1 MTEVIAAV
9 WEKKHG
15 VVIERLKTGKGR
27 WVRDPEV
34 IAELTPAAVA
44 DLGLQVGPTV
54 WLSVKATDVS
64 AYRR

>member
-1 MTEVIAAV
+1 MRGIEPGTG
-9 WEKKHG
+9 G
-15 VVIERLKTGKGR
+15 VRLRTSG
-27 WVRDPEV
+27 DPEV

-44 DLGLQVGPTV
+44 DLGLQVGSTV